1 MWVLTKASGSFV
13 HKFQVYTGKRQDDLA
28 EQNLG
33 YHVVHD
39 FSQNL
44 TVKSHHDFSTT
55 LDGIYS
61 CAFERADSK
70 ELVTN
75 NCNRSSIQGKER
87 QSFVEKQC
95 GCNSVERQKSV
106 PFC

>member
-39 FSQNL
+39 FLQNL

-55 LDGIYS
+55 FSQL
-61 CAFERADSK
+61 
-70 ELVTN
+70 
-75 NCNRSSIQGKER
+75 SSLRKI
-87 QSFVEKQC
+87 F
-95 GCNSVERQKSV
+95 
-106 PFC
+106 